1 MLCRVCQKEMVL
13 SETLKGKEQNV
24 TTLYKAPFIGE
35 KRDIELYR
43 CPYCSHMQI
52 EWENP
57 AGYYDD
63 YSLIA
68 EPNEESEKGR
78 YSPLVLDYY
87 QDKFKQL
94 SSYAHSHERILDIG
108 CGAGILM
115 EYEEQ
120 YFKEALGIEPSKV
133 QYNIAHKL
141 GKKVINAY
149 FTRELELLGGYS
161 AFVSTQV
168 FEHIT
173 VIREVLEYAYEL
185 LEAGGVGLVEVP
197 NGQKMYCEQSYYDV
211 FSDHVNY
218 YTPLSLCMLAYEVG
232 FEVIQVSE
240 EFNRNHMSLFVR
252 KPFHQQRSFE
262 TVIQEDSD
270 TINTL
275 LKRYSKIS
283 VWGVGAKA
291 RSFIQLIDRKDKLL
305 HYWDI
310 NSMIWGQYLDSAKYP
325 ITKPNGEEIQE
336 SDVILIF
343 AAAYTEEIINDLK
356 KKYGY
361 SGDVICFDKGIVLQH
376 I

>member
-1 MLCRVCQKEMVL
+1 M
-13 SETLKGKEQNV
+13 
-24 TTLYKAPFIGE
+24 
-35 KRDIELYR
+35 
-43 CPYCSHMQI
+43 
-52 EWENP
+52 
-57 AGYYDD
+57 
-63 YSLIA
+63 
-68 EPNEESEKGR
+68 
-78 YSPLVLDYY
+78 
-87 QDKFKQL
+87 
-94 SSYAHSHERILDIG
+94 
-108 CGAGILM
+108 
-115 EYEEQ
+115 
-120 YFKEALGIEPSKV
+120 

-252 KPFHQQRSFE
+252 KPFHQQRNFE

-305 HYWDI
+305 HFWDI